1 MATLRRERELSE
13 RTLVISIALVEP
25 DKATLHAHAPGDAV
39 ARTAAIVLVDCV
51 AETTCEAT
59 VSISDD
65 RLLGFRVVEGR
76 QAAIIGE
83 EYEACEQLVKA
94 HPDFAAAL
102 ARRGITDQTLVCVDP
117 IPAGTYVPPDL
128 VGRRIC
134 RGLVWRRPS
143 PGASPYGQPIEGI
156 VALVDLQ
163 PARGHPHRRLRRRAR
178 PVGAGRV
185 PHGHDRARARGRAPD
200 RGRAAGGRR
209 ASRSTAT

>member
-1 MATLRRERELSE
+1 
-13 RTLVISIALVEP
+13 IALVEP
-25 DKATLHAHAPGDAV
+25 DKATLRAHSPGAAV

-117 IPAGTYVPPDL
+117 IPAGTYVPADL

-134 RGLVWRRPS
+134 RGLVWRSAS
-143 PGASPYGQPIEGI
+143 PGGSPYGQPIEGI
-156 VALVDLQ
+156 VALVDLNRREVIRIDYFGVRPAPTETGEYRTGMTGPEREGVKPIEIVQ
-163 PARGHPHRRLRRRAR
+163 PE
-178 PVGAGRV
+178 
-185 PHGHDRARARGRAPD
+185 
-200 RGRAAGGRR
+200 
-209 ASRSTAT
+209 

>member
-1 MATLRRERELSE
+1 MPDPSPLHPLDPLSAEEMAAAMATLRREHALSE

-59 VSISDD
+59 VSISED
-65 RLLGFRVVEGR
+65 RLLDFRVVEGQ

-117 IPAGTYVPPDL
+117 IPAGTYVPAEL

-134 RGLVWRRPS
+134 RGLVWSGRRP
-143 PGASPYGQPIEGI
+143 
-156 VALVDLQ
+156 
-163 PARGHPHRRLRRRAR
+163 
-178 PVGAGRV
+178 
-185 PHGHDRARARGRAPD
+185 GRAPTGSRS
-200 RGRAAGGRR
+200 RGSSRSSTSTGARSSASTTTAWCPSRPSR
-209 ASRSTAT
+209 ASTAPA

>member
-1 MATLRRERELSE
+1 MPVTTQLHPLDPLSAEEMAVAMATLRREHELSE
-13 RTLVISIALVEP
+13 RTLVISIELVEP

-59 VSISDD
+59 VSISDA

-102 ARRGITDQTLVCVDP
+102 ARRGSRIRRWSASIPSRPGRTCLP
-117 IPAGTYVPPDL
+117 ISSAG
-128 VGRRIC
+128 G
-134 RGLVWRRPS
+134 S
-143 PGASPYGQPIEGI
+143 AAASCG
-156 VALVDLQ
+156 
-163 PARGHPHRRLRRRAR
+163 
-178 PVGAGRV
+178 
-185 PHGHDRARARGRAPD
+185 
-200 RGRAAGGRR
+200 GGRR
-209 ASRSTAT
+209 PGRVRTGSRSRGSSRSST